1 VAAILE
7 SSVTAAVAAARRRL
21 DERVREMVG
30 WHFDPATG
38 CPFWLDF
45 ARRLDFDPRREI
57 GGYDDLALL
66 GHFDDEW
73 LRGGPIRRWVPRGLA
88 GRPVSVFETGG
99 STGLPKSRI
108 NVEDFRTDY
117 EELSDRLPVEG
128 FPPGADWLMLGPT
141 GPRRL
146 RLAIEHLAQHR
157 GGICFL
163 VDLDPRWVNQLIRDG
178 RPQELEAYKRHVVE
192 QGLKLLRAHDGIR
205 CLFTTPKLLA
215 ALAERVSLPRLGIRG
230 VFCGG
235 TEMTPQFHRFACE
248 ELIPGVVFYP
258 VYGNTLMGLACPAQ
272 RAGLAGPFSES
283 AGLAG
288 PASESAGLAGPASES
303 AGAAG
308 SPEIGGADDAAAGAA
323 AGAAA
328 PAARWAI
335 TYYAP
340 QPRAVLE
347 LVDPADPARRV
358 EYGETGRVMLT
369 TLTRELFMPRF
380 LERDEAERAAPV
392 PEFPWDGVRNVRLL
406 QALESS
412 VVVGVY

>member
-1 VAAILE
+1 LAAILE
-7 SSVTAAVAAARRRL
+7 SSVAAAVAAARRRL
-21 DERVREMVG
+21 DTQVREMVS
-30 WHFDPATG
+30 WHFDEATG

-73 LRGGPIRRWVPRGLA
+73 LRGGPVRRWVPRGLA
-88 GRPVSVFETGG
+88 GRPVAVFETGG

-108 NVEDFRTDY
+108 NVDDLRTDY
-117 EELSDRLPVEG
+117 EELSDRLPEEG
-128 FPPGADWLMLGPT
+128 FPRGADWLMLGPT

-192 QGLKLLRAHDGIR
+192 QGLKLLRAHDSIR
-205 CLFTTPKLLA
+205 CLFTTPKLLG
-215 ALAERVSLPRLGIRG
+215 ALAERVALPRLGVRG

-235 TEMTPQFHRFACE
+235 TEMSPQFHRFACE
-248 ELIPGVVFYP
+248 ELIPGIAFYP

-272 RAGLAGPFSES
+272 W
-283 AGLAG
+283 
-288 PASESAGLAGPASES
+288 

-308 SPEIGGADDAAAGAA
+308 PHAEAAGAGGAA
-323 AGAAA
+323 AGRADA
-328 PAARWAI
+328 AARWAI

-358 EYGETGRVMLT
+358 DYGETGRVMLT

-406 QALESS
+406 QTLESS

>member
-1 VAAILE
+1 VA
-7 SSVTAAVAAARRRL
+7 
-21 DERVREMVG
+21 

-38 CPFWLDF
+38 SPFWLDY

-57 GGYDDLALL
+57 GGYDDLRLL
-66 GHFDDEW
+66 GHFQDEW
-73 LRGGPIRRWVPRGLA
+73 LRGGPIRRWVPRALA
-88 GRPVSVFETGG
+88 DRPIAVFETGG

-108 NVEDFRTDY
+108 NVEDFRIDY
-117 EELSDRLPVEG
+117 EQLSDRLPEDG
-128 FPPGADWLMLGPT
+128 FPRGADWLMLGPT

-192 QGLKLLRAHDGIR
+192 QGLKLLRAHASIR

-235 TEMTPQFHRFACE
+235 TEMTPQFHRFARE
-248 ELIPGVVFYP
+248 ELVPGATFYP
-258 VYGNTLMGLACPAQ
+258 VYGNTLMGLACPACP
-272 RAGLAGPFSES
+272 ACPPTPAAAELARQARSES
-283 AGLAG
+283 GK
-288 PASESAGLAGPASES
+288 
-303 AGAAG
+303 
-308 SPEIGGADDAAAGAA
+308 ADADAAE
-323 AGAAA
+323 
-328 PAARWAI
+328 RWAI

-347 LVDPADPARRV
+347 LVDPADPERPV
-358 EYGETGRVMLT
+358 DYGETGRVMLT
-369 TLTRELFMPRF
+369 TLTREFFMPRF
-380 LERDEAERAAPV
+380 LERDEAERAAPAA
-392 PEFPWDGVRNVRLL
+392 EFPWDGVRNVRLL
-406 QALESS
+406 GALESS